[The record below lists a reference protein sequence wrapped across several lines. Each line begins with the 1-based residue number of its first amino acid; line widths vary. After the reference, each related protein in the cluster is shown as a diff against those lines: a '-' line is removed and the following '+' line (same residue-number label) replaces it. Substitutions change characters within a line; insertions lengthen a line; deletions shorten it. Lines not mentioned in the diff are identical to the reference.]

1 MKDDEGTIEV
11 FIAMAR
17 MRVLRCC
24 NLEGRLR
31 VGGAEGTGGRR
42 RLKGEKQYNMGKC
55 WMCLF
60 YCKDSVGVISL
71 HRKQGHP
78 KLSQK

>member
-31 VGGAEGTGGRR
+31 VSGAEGTGGRR
-42 RLKGEKQYNMGKC
+42 RLKGEKQYNMEN
-55 WMCLF
+55 
-60 YCKDSVGVISL
+60 VGCVFSL
-71 HRKQGHP
+71 QRFFGSDIDMIKP
-78 KLSQK
+78 TEAYPLI